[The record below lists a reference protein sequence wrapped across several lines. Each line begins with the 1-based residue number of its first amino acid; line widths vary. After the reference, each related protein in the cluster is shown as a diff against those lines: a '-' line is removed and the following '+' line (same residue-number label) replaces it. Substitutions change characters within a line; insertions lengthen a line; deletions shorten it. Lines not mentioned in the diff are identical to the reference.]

1 MIMEPTTRSEWER
14 LPDDPDPQRHLGYV
28 RASLSVVRTEN
39 GRGHYLFLP
48 EDERDIRDEAFIIA
62 DDSAVRDLSSAI

>member
-1 MIMEPTTRSEWER
+1 MALSPPSRSDWER
-14 LPDDPDPQRHLGYV
+14 LPDDPDLQRDLGYQL
-28 RASLSVVRTEN
+28 ASLSVIRTEN

-62 DDSAVRDLSSAI
+62 DERAVRDLPSAV

>member
-1 MIMEPTTRSEWER
+1 MRPTSRSEWER
-14 LPDDPDPQRHLGYV
+14 LPDDPDPERDLGYA

-39 GRGHYLFLP
+39 GKGHYLFLP

-62 DDSAVRDLSSAI
+62 DEKAVRQLPEVD